1 LWNDV
6 LVCALNLYINSSCSH
21 FAQRIEVMKVN
32 EETSVSRR
40 KLLTYSLTGSA
51 GVVLLGGC
59 ATLGL
64 PRVSKA
70 YAGYE
75 EQASGKR
82 RCHDCVHFQE
92 PDGCTI
98 VSGKI
103 NKDGVCHYF
112 LPE

>member
-1 LWNDV
+1 MTTHEDMPV
-6 LVCALNLYINSSCSH
+6 
-21 FAQRIEVMKVN
+21 
-32 EETSVSRR
+32 TRR
-40 KLLTYSLTGSA
+40 WLLAFSLTGTA
-51 GVVLLGGC
+51 GVVILGGC

-75 EQASGKR
+75 EHASGAR

-92 PDGCTI
+92 PKGCTI

-103 NKDGVCHYF
+103 NKDGICTYF
-112 LPE
+112 LAT